1 MSGARE
7 GGVRPRLDEHIVQ
20 DETREEMVRGRKV
33 MALPANPPHADR
45 HSQIDYAIRAHTAPG
60 YIAAVE
66 LLTRVSQDSDFA
78 ADLSV
83 RREGIDPAT
92 QTRYLEELAFEVVS
106 TQSLRDITERAQD
119 LCGRGVRR
127 VIAIFVK
134 KGEVCEWSVHERRW
148 VHLPIDGT
156 LEDPTLIRP
165 LAIRALLE
173 AAAADDEV
181 AAALLAKNPPRIAQ
195 HTATVRAEGRAEG
208 WQEGLERGRVEG
220 QIEAACELLGIS
232 LGPSEHAQI
241 RELDVSGLESLLER
255 IKQDSLWPT

>member
-1 MSGARE
+1 MDSK
-7 GGVRPRLDEHIVQ
+7 RPRLMVAPGAGGRGRGDKPRLDDHLVQ
-20 DETREEMVRGRKV
+20 EETREEMVRGRKV

-92 QTRYLEELAFEVVS
+92 KTRYLEELAFEVVS
-106 TQSLRDITERAQD
+106 TQSLRDITERAED

-127 VIAIFVK
+127 VLAIFVNE
-134 KGEVCEWSVHERRW
+134 GEVCEWSVEEHRW
-148 VHLPIDGT
+148 IRLPIDGT
-156 LEDPTLIRP
+156 IEDPTLIRP

-173 AAAADDEV
+173 AGAADDEV
-181 AAALLAKNPPRIAQ
+181 AAALRSTPRGCE
-195 HTATVRAEGRAEG
+195 HPRATSRRRRSGR
-208 WQEGLERGRVEG
+208 
-220 QIEAACELLGIS
+220 EARR
-232 LGPSEHAQI
+232 I
-241 RELDVSGLESLLER
+241 RR
-255 IKQDSLWPT
+255 P